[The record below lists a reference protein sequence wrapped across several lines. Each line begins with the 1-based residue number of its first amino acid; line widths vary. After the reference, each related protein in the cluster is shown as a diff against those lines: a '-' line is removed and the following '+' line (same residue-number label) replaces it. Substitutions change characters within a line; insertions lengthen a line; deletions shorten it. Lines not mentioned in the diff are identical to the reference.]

1 MVSFANTCWF
11 RGGLLKLSVNS
22 RCNGFLECF
31 VVFVCCFSMFSW
43 VLEVHV
49 KFIAHILL
57 QVLRLH
63 NGESDIEMEK
73 LRMPLLLFL

>member
-1 MVSFANTCWF
+1 MWFLLLILAGFEVGYSNYPLIRGVMASWNVSLFSCVVS
-11 RGGLLKLSVNS
+11 L
-22 RCNGFLECF
+22 CF
-31 VVFVCCFSMFSW
+31 
-43 VLEVHV
+43 LEVHV